1 METAPFTG
9 CSLHQRNRRSS
20 RGKCSHRHRHIRIRR
35 LPPLIS
41 ADIGTL
47 RRREITYEPRR
58 CCDGLP
64 VAMPR
69 FDLSQAHAPLSAA
82 AFVESS
88 LGMLRQQDWDGLP
101 LSLWPSPLGTIAPW
115 NCFRLNKSVSSGA
128 FTLRRDASLEE
139 RGIARSR
146 ARNVGTRCAA
156 ASAIEAALAGTR
168 DGFTLGRR
176 VI

>member
-41 ADIGTL
+41 ADISTL

-88 LGMLRQQDWDGLP
+88 LGMLGQQDWDGLL
-101 LSLWPSPLGTIAPW
+101 LSLWPSPLGTIVPG

-128 FTLRRDASLEE
+128 FTLGRDASLERE
-139 RGIARSR
+139 ELPGREHATSGPDALRLLQSKQR
-146 ARNVGTRCAA
+146 WP
-156 ASAIEAALAGTR
+156 ELEMDFPLAG
-168 DGFTLGRR
+168 G
-176 VI
+176 